1 MKRLPDPTN
10 HLSTSRR
17 GFLRGSATIIG
28 GTLLGALPIEA
39 SAYVGGNDTLKVA
52 LIGCGSR
59 GAGAAVNALKTKGN
73 VKLVAMADAFRDKL
87 DETFDNISK
96 IPELKGL
103 VNVPEKHKFVG
114 FDAYKHAIALADVVL
129 LSTPPAF
136 RPLHFEEAVKAGKHV
151 FLEKPLA
158 SDAPG
163 VRQVLA
169 AGELAKKKNLKVLV
183 GLQNRYDPDIE
194 TIITQIKSGVIGDIL
209 SSTDYYLIGPVR
221 HVPRQP
227 GQTEMEYQMRNWRHF
242 NWLWAGSPAG
252 LQIHNTDLVNWV
264 KDAYPIRAQGMGGR
278 CVQTGPE
285 HGDTF
290 DHYFI
295 EYEYA
300 DGMKLNSQI
309 RSVAGTW
316 NKGGANFIGTK
327 GTGDVRGGIIKDLSG
342 KTLWRKSRDGHTG
355 NPYQIEH
362 DKFFTAIRNNT
373 PMNDTEW
380 GALSTMT
387 TIMGRMA
394 AHSGKMIE
402 WDEALKSEL
411 SILPARFSWDAEPP
425 VKPDKNGIYPLPV
438 PGQAQVM

>member
-1 MKRLPDPTN
+1 MTKQSNIKEP
-10 HLSTSRR
+10 LSPSRR
-17 GFLRGSATIIG
+17 DFMRGSATILG
-28 GTLLGALPIEA
+28 GTILGSLPIEL
-39 SAYVGGNDTLKVA
+39 SAYAGANDTLKVA

-73 VKLVAMADAFRDKL
+73 VRLVAMADVFRDKL
-87 DETFDNISK
+87 DEAYDNITK
-96 IPELKGL
+96 IPELKGS
-103 VNVPEKHKFVG
+103 VQVPEKHKFVG
-114 FDAYKHAIALADVVL
+114 FEGYKQAIALADVVL
-129 LSTPPAF
+129 LVTPAPF

-151 FLEKPLA
+151 FMEKPLA

-163 VRQVLA
+163 IRQVLA
-169 AGELAKKKNLKVLV
+169 TGEEAKKKNLKVLV

-194 TIITQIKSGVIGDIL
+194 TIITQVQNGVIGDIV
-209 SSTDYYLIGPVR
+209 SSTDYYLIGPVK

-227 GQTEMEYQMRNWRHF
+227 GQSEMEFQLRNWRHF
-242 NWLWAGSPAG
+242 NWLWAGAPAG
-252 LQIHNTDLVNWV
+252 LQIHNTDLVNWA
-264 KDAYPIRAQGMGGR
+264 KGSYPVRAQGMGGR
-278 CVQTGPE
+278 CALTGSE
-285 HGDTF
+285 YGDTF

-309 RSVAGTW
+309 RSVSGTW

-327 GTGDVRGGIIKDLSG
+327 GTADVSGGIIKDLSG
-342 KTLWRKSRDGHTG
+342 KAIWRKSRDSQSG

-362 DKFFTAIRNNT
+362 DKFFAAIRNNT

-394 AHSGKMIE
+394 AHSGKMITWE
-402 WDEALKSEL
+402 EALKSEL
-411 SILPARFSWDAEPP
+411 SILPKQFSWDAAPP
-425 VKPDKNGIYPLPV
+425 VKPDANGHYPIPV
-438 PGQAQVM
+438 PGQTQVM